1 MNSKNKKIIIIISVI
16 LILFGIYMLYNTFAV
31 STIASKSED
40 NIYDIIAGEGTTITV
55 PKGSSKTIYL
65 HLKNTNNSSVKYAL
79 GYNTNTNIEVKV
91 YEDSKDKPSDII
103 GYTENK
109 YIKLYLNNTSTTDNT
124 VTITSVLGYENGG
137 DLIVPDGITLV
148 TEVYTPPKI
157 TEPTVVLSDYI
168 TNLYTNS
175 EKGYV
180 QINSITYQYGGCD
193 TFSFPCSNGGLVGDR
208 LGGATEEFAG
218 GNIRYYGANTTNYIY
233 FNCSDYSNQTSDTCE
248 LWRIIGVFDGK
259 VKIMRNESIG
269 EYSWDTSASDINSG
283 NGENE
288 WSDSTL
294 MKLLNP
300 GYESESVG
308 GSLYYNSGSGKCY
321 NGQYK
326 ATTSCDFTNTGIKNN
341 ATKNKIAE
349 VSWPLGGVYSAEIY
363 ANEAYTNERGTEV
376 YEGREKSW
384 TGKIAL
390 AYASDY
396 GYVSPCMKK
405 LRSFSDSN
413 SNCLNNSWMYPIVT
427 TSGEYN
433 SWFLTP
439 NYGNSFYAW
448 DVNKGGYVNTN
459 LYGDTVCHAKSVF
472 PTLFLNQAETIVEGN
487 TGSINDPYKLSP

>member
-1 MNSKNKKIIIIISVI
+1 MRKKIIIFLLV
-16 LILFGIYMLYNTFAV
+16 LFILFGIYMLYNTFAV
-31 STIASKSED
+31 NSIASNISDNVYDIDINDSSTI
-40 NIYDIIAGEGTTITV
+40 TI
-55 PKGSSKTIYL
+55 PKNSSKTVYYHI
-65 HLKNTNNSSVKYAL
+65 KNTNKGSVKYGV
-79 GYNTNTNIEVKV
+79 GYNTNTIIEVKI
-91 YEDSKDKPSDII
+91 YDDSKDKASDTISY
-103 GYTENK
+103 GDNK
-109 YIKLYLNNTSTTDNT
+109 YIKLYLNNSTSSDSS
-124 VTITSVLGYENGG
+124 VTISLVLGYENGG
-137 DLIVPDGITLV
+137 DLIVDDGITLV
-148 TEVYTPPKI
+148 TEVYTKPKV

-175 EKGYV
+175 EKANV
-180 QINSITYQYGGCD
+180 QINSIAYQYGGCD
-193 TFSFPCSNGGLVGDR
+193 TFSFPCSDGGLVGDR
-208 LGGATEEFAG
+208 LGGETDEFDG

-233 FNCSDYSNQTSDTCE
+233 FNCSDYSNQTADTCE

-269 EYSWDTSASDINSG
+269 NYSWDTSASDINSG

-308 GSLYYNSGSGKCY
+308 GSLYYNSESGKCY

-341 ATKNKIAE
+341 ATRTKIAE
-349 VSWPLGGVYSAEIY
+349 VAWSLGGVYSAEVY
-363 ANEAYTNERGTEV
+363 ANEVYTNERGTEV
-376 YEGREKSW
+376 YEGRKTSW

-405 LRSFSDSN
+405 LYSFSDSAK
-413 SNCLNNSWMYPIVT
+413 NCLDNSWMYPIVT

-448 DVNKGGYVNTN
+448 DVNNGGYVNTN
-459 LYGDTVCHAKSVF
+459 LYGDSVCEAKSVF

-487 TGSINDPYKLSP
+487 TGTQSDPYKLSP